1 MKNLMLYLVLGLSL
15 ASCDYKSPSPETV
28 ETTGYAKEGLSFDL
42 PKYWEVAED
51 SKMEVG
57 RYVEIENKEPLG
69 SGLVVMSIFDEKQD
83 NAEVV
88 EMMNNKYRRIFSEQN
103 IQYELLDQ
111 PHEVT
116 IGNIKATEGN
126 GQIQMLGEKEQ
137 IRILV
142 FDLPNQKTV
151 CFALT
156 SNSDDMKENKI
167 FSEKILT
174 SMKME

>member
-1 MKNLMLYLVLGLSL
+1 MKKFIFYNLILMLAV
-15 ASCDYKSPSPETV
+15 SCDYKSPSPETV
-28 ETTGYAKEGLSFDL
+28 ETSDYSKEGLSFDL

-57 RYVEIENKEPLG
+57 RYVEVENKEPLG
-69 SGLVVMSIFDEKQD
+69 SGLVVLSIFDETQ
-83 NAEVV
+83 NNTEVV

-103 IQYELLDQ
+103 VQYELLDQ

-116 IGNIKATEGN
+116 IEKVKATEGN
-126 GQIQMLGEKEQ
+126 GQIQMLGQKEM
-137 IRILV
+137 IRIVV
-142 FDLPNQKTV
+142 FDLPNKKTV